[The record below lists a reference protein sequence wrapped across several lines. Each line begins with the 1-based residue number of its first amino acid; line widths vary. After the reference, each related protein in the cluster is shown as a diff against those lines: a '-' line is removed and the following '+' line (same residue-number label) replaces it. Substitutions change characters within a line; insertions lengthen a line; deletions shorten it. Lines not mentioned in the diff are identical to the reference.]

1 MAIFNTD
8 FEAAVFIV
16 IIGIFLYFLNK
27 IVFFILSR
35 IKRVSAKQEN
45 KIGFV
50 LSLISFII
58 IVYLII
64 EGFPSFEMIDPTY
77 SAILTGAISTAL
89 AFASRGIF
97 SNIISGIVLM
107 IISPADIGDVV
118 KIKENKGIIRQITL
132 SNVVIETFEGVIVQI
147 SNTEVINSTIIN
159 YTKRLGRIKD
169 FEVFIKEAHKCDIKV
184 FKREVQSPQVKGLAR
199 IEEID
204 KSYLRKM
211 FEETLKTHNPIIHR
225 YTFKMEFPYKAFRSK
240 LAEVEQLCVKYREIF
255 GAKPWYGIVD
265 YGFKIK
271 VKFSILTLDSTT
283 IMNDQPKFAKDL
295 YKIILRQEN

>member
-1 MAIFNTD
+1 MALFNTD
-8 FEAAVFIV
+8 FEAAVYIV
-16 IIGIFLYFLNK
+16 IIGIILYILNK
-27 IVFFILSR
+27 MISLILSR

-97 SNIISGIVLM
+97 SNIVSGIVLM
-107 IISPADIGDVV
+107 IISPADVGDVV
-118 KIKENKGIIRQITL
+118 KIKGTKGIIKQITL
-132 SNVVIETFEGVIVQI
+132 SNVLIETFEGVIVQI

-159 YTKRLGRIKD
+159 YTKRIGRIKD
-169 FEVFIKEAHKCDIKV
+169 FEI
-184 FKREVQSPQVKGLAR
+184 FKREVASPQVKGLAK

-204 KSYLRKM
+204 KNYLRKM
-211 FEETLKTHNPIIHR
+211 FEEASKTRNPIIHK
-225 YTFKMEFPYKAFRSK
+225 YTFKMDFPYKAFHSK
-240 LAEVEQLCVKYREIF
+240 LGEVENLCGNYREIF
-255 GAKPWYGIVD
+255 GAKPWYDIVD
-265 YGFKIK
+265 YGLKIK

-283 IMNDQPKFAKDL
+283 IMDDQPKFAKDL

>member
-16 IIGIFLYFLNK
+16 IIGFLLYVLNK
-27 IVFFILSR
+27 ITSVILSR
-35 IKRVSAKQEN
+35 IKRVSVKQEN
-45 KIGFV
+45 KIGFI

-97 SNIISGIVLM
+97 SNIVSGIVLM
-107 IISPADIGDVV
+107 IISPADVGDVV
-118 KIKENKGIIRQITL
+118 KIKGKKGIIRQINL
-132 SNVVIETFEGVIVQI
+132 SNVIIETFEGVIVQI

-159 YTKRLGRIKD
+159 YTKKIGRIKD
-169 FEVFIKEAHKCDIKV
+169 FEA
-184 FKREVQSPQVKGLAR
+184 FKREVASPQVKGLAR

-204 KSYLRKM
+204 KNYLRKM
-211 FEETLKTHNPIIHR
+211 FEKTSMMRNPVIHK
-225 YTFKMEFPYKAFRSK
+225 YTFKMEFNYKAFRSK
-240 LAEVEQLCVKYREIF
+240 LAEVEELCIKYREVF
-255 GAKPWYGIVD
+255 GAKPWYDIVD

-271 VKFSILTLDSTT
+271 VKFVILTLESIT
-283 IMNDQPKFAKDL
+283 IMDEQPKFAKDL
-295 YKIILRQEN
+295 YKIILRHENK

>member
-16 IIGIFLYFLNK
+16 IIGIVLYILNK
-27 IVFFILSR
+27 MVSLILYR
-35 IKRVSAKQEN
+35 IKGVSAKQEN

-50 LSLISFII
+50 LNLISFII

-97 SNIISGIVLM
+97 SNIVSGIVLM
-107 IISPADIGDVV
+107 IISPADVGDIV
-118 KIKENKGIIRQITL
+118 KIKGTKGIIRQITL
-132 SNVVIETFEGVIVQI
+132 SNVIIETFEGVIVQI
-147 SNTEVINSTIIN
+147 SNTEVINSSIIN
-159 YTKRLGRIKD
+159 YTKKIGRVKN
-169 FEVFIKEAHKCDIKV
+169 FEA
-184 FKREVQSPQVKGLAR
+184 FKREVASPQVKGLAQ
-199 IEEID
+199 IEAID
-204 KSYLRKM
+204 KNYLRKM
-211 FEETLKTHNPIIHR
+211 FEEASKTRNPIIHK
-225 YTFKMEFPYKAFRSK
+225 YTFKFGLPYKGFRSK
-240 LAEVEQLCVKYREIF
+240 LAEVEKLCVKYREIF
-255 GAKPWYGIVD
+255 GPKPWYGVVN
-265 YGFKIK
+265 YGIRII

-295 YKIILRQEN
+295 YKISFRQ

>member
-16 IIGIFLYFLNK
+16 IIGIFLYILNK
-27 IVFFILSR
+27 ILTLIVSKIN
-35 IKRVSAKQEN
+35 RVSAKQEN
-45 KIGFV
+45 KISFI

-97 SNIISGIVLM
+97 SNIVSGIVLM
-107 IISPADIGDVV
+107 IISPADVGDVV
-118 KIKENKGIIRQITL
+118 KIKGNKGIIRQITL
-132 SNVVIETFEGVIVQI
+132 SNVLIETFEGVIVQV
-147 SNTEVINSTIIN
+147 SNTEVLNSTIIN
-159 YTKRLGRIKD
+159 YTKKLRRMKD
-169 FEVFIKEAHKCDIKV
+169 FEA
-184 FKREVQSPQVKGLAR
+184 FKREITSPQVKGLAQ

-204 KSYLRKM
+204 KNYLRIM
-211 FEETLKTHNPIIHR
+211 FEEVMKTRNPIIHR
-225 YTFKMEFPYKAFRSK
+225 YTFKMEFPYQSFRSK
-240 LAEVEQLCVKYREIF
+240 LAEVEELCIKYRPIF
-255 GAKPWYGIVD
+255 GAKPWYDIVD
-265 YGFKIK
+265 FGVKIK

-283 IMNDQPKFAKDL
+283 IMNDQPEFAKDL
-295 YKIILRQEN
+295 YKIILRIED

>member
-169 FEVFIKEAHKCDIKV
+169 FEVF
-184 FKREVQSPQVKGLAR
+184 KREVQSPQVKGLAR

>member
-8 FEAAVFIV
+8 FEAAVFII
-16 IIGIFLYFLNK
+16 IIGIILYFFNK
-27 IVFFILSR
+27 IVFLILSR

-97 SNIISGIVLM
+97 SNIVSGIVLM
-107 IISPADIGDVV
+107 IISPADVGDVV
-118 KIKENKGIIRQITL
+118 KIKGIKGIIRQITL
-132 SNVVIETFEGVIVQI
+132 SNVLIETFEGVIVLI
-147 SNTEVINSTIIN
+147 SNTEVLNSTIIN
-159 YTKRLGRIKD
+159 YTKKLGRVKD
-169 FEVFIKEAHKCDIKV
+169 FEA
-184 FKREVQSPQVKGLAR
+184 FKREVASPQVKGRAR

-204 KSYLRKM
+204 KNYLRRM
-211 FEETLKTHNPIIHR
+211 FEDLLKIRNPIIHK
-225 YTFKMEFPYKAFRSK
+225 YTFSMEFPYKAFRSK
-240 LAEVEQLCVKYREIF
+240 LNEVENICVKYREIF
-255 GAKPWYGIVD
+255 GAKPWYDIVG
-265 YGFKIK
+265 YASKIK

-283 IMNDQPKFAKDL
+283 IMNDQPKFAKDM

>member
-8 FEAAVFIV
+8 FEAAVFII
-16 IIGIFLYFLNK
+16 IIGIILYFLNK

-169 FEVFIKEAHKCDIKV
+169 FEVF
-184 FKREVQSPQVKGLAR
+184 KREVQSPQVKGLAR

>member
-16 IIGIFLYFLNK
+16 IIGIILYFLNK
-27 IVFFILSR
+27 IVFFILSK

-118 KIKENKGIIRQITL
+118 KIKENKGIIRQISL
-132 SNVVIETFEGVIVQI
+132 SNVIIETFEGVIVQI

-169 FEVFIKEAHKCDIKV
+169 FEVFR
-184 FKREVQSPQVKGLAR
+184 REIQSPQVKGLAR

-204 KSYLRKM
+204 KNYLRRM
-211 FEETLKTHNPIIHR
+211 FEDALKKRNPIIHK
-225 YTFKMEFPYKAFRSK
+225 YTFKMEFPYKAFRFK
-240 LAEVEQLCVKYREIF
+240 LNEVEKLCFKYREIF

-271 VKFSILTLDSTT
+271 VKFSILTLDSTS